1 MIAVSIGNDL
11 MTDYSISD
19 CIVDRLAGDTSFSAA
34 GVKFLENENLDKIY
48 HEFDT
53 DPVVTEILAY
63 QLHGIKD
70 EDAFGLRFRDDF
82 LNKRTGNDKLY
93 DDSIDY
99 ILQETGDS
107 NCFVRMD
114 NFSKVIYFDLEQDD
128 GRSDC
133 CEEIINR

>member
-1 MIAVSIGNDL
+1 MRAVSIGNDL
-11 MTDYSISD
+11 MTGYRISD
-19 CIVDRLAGDTSFSAA
+19 CIVDPLAGDTSFSTA

-53 DPVVTEILAY
+53 DPHLTEVLAY

-70 EDAFGLRFRDDF
+70 EEDAFGLRFRDDF

-93 DDSIDY
+93 EGAIDY

-107 NCFVRMD
+107 NCFDTMD
-114 NFSKVIYFDLEQDD
+114 NFAKVIDLDLEQENVAPFAV
-128 GRSDC
+128 RK
-133 CEEIINR
+133 